1 MQNPQLSLGEVYKDL
16 NRAAFLKEAQKLVPS
31 LRDDMVEE
39 SFAGVM
45 SQVFLPDGSAAKDYI
60 FERNLLGGKVLSV
73 RNAPSPAATA
83 SLAIAEKVV
92 DLAVQDFKWTK

>member
-1 MQNPQLSLGEVYKDL
+1 VQNPSLSLGEVYKDL

-31 LRDDMVEE
+31 LTDDMVEE

-45 SQVFLPDGSAAKDYI
+45 AQVFLPDGSAAKDYI
-60 FERNLLGGKVLSV
+60 FERKLLNGKVLSL

-83 SLAIAEKVV
+83 SLAIAEKLVK
-92 DLAVQDFKWTK
+92 LAEEDFSWK